1 MKNLAIFSLL
11 FVVALDVM
19 GQGVVIPVIT
29 TLFLDQNE
37 TFLPHDIPETTRQL
51 YFGTAMGAFFLSWF
65 LGAAYIAKL
74 SDFIGRKQGI
84 LICLSGALIGYA
96 LMILSLYLNS
106 FPILIAS
113 RIVTGFT
120 AGNQPIAQAALV
132 DASTS
137 EKQKTKYMGLILVAV
152 SVGLVLGPTFG
163 GVLSDHSLFGK
174 LASEQLPFYAAASLI
189 FSNIILIILFFHNTN
204 FERRPVTIKITD
216 VFLTLYHA
224 AKRPVVRKLSLVFFC
239 SQLALNSFFVFLD
252 NYLLRRFNFDTLQN
266 SIVLIIFGVAM
277 ALASAFLVTPFT
289 KRFTKKQVVSGSIVA
304 MAAGL
309 VLFLANPNPALAYIA
324 IVPFVAAFGVNYP
337 VMLTFFSLSVNE
349 KEQGWVMGVTVAL
362 YTLGA
367 GLVSLA
373 GGSLMSI
380 NIRLPFYIGIAALI
394 LAAFLVTLL
403 WRSPEFDDQPTSSS

>member
-1 MKNLAIFSLL
+1 MKLATFSLL
-11 FVVALDVM
+11 LVVALDVM

-29 TLFLDQNE
+29 TLLLDQNE
-37 TFLPHDIPETTRQL
+37 TFLPHNTPEATRQS
-51 YFGTAMGAFFLSWF
+51 YFGIAMGAFFLSWF

-84 LICLSGALIGYA
+84 LICLSGAFIGYA
-96 LMILSLYLNS
+96 LMITALYLNS

-137 EKQKTKYMGLILVAV
+137 EEQKTKFMGLILVAV
-152 SVGLVLGPTFG
+152 SVGLVLGPTLG
-163 GVLSDHSLFGK
+163 GVLSDHSLLGK
-174 LASEQLPFYAAASLI
+174 LASEQLPFYGAAALI
-189 FSNIILIILFFHNTN
+189 LSNIALIILFFHNTN

-224 AKRPVVRKLSLVFFC
+224 AKRPVIRKLSMVFFC

-252 NYLLRRFNFDTLQN
+252 NYLLRRFEFNTLQN

-289 KRFTKKQVVSGSIVA
+289 KRFTKKQIVFGSVFA
-304 MAAGL
+304 MTAGL
-309 VLFLANPNPALAYIA
+309 VLFLLNPVPALTYLA
-324 IVPFVAAFGVNYP
+324 IIPFVAAFGVNYP

-373 GGSLMSI
+373 GGRLMAE
-380 NIRLPFYIGIAALI
+380 NIRLPFYIAIAALV
-394 LAAFLVTLL
+394 LAALLITLL
-403 WRSPEFDDQPTSSS
+403 WRSPNFDDHPTSS

>member
-1 MKNLAIFSLL
+1 MSKFATFSLL
-11 FVVALDVM
+11 LVVALDVM

-29 TLFLDQNE
+29 TLLLDEKE
-37 TFLPHDIPETTRQL
+37 TFLPQDTPENTRQT
-51 YFGTAMGAFFLSWF
+51 YFGIAMGAFFFSWF

-84 LICLSGALIGYA
+84 LICLSGAFLGYVLLIV
-96 LMILSLYLNS
+96 SLYLNS
-106 FPILIAS
+106 FPILVAS
-113 RIVTGFT
+113 RILTGFT

-137 EKQKTKYMGLILVAV
+137 ESQKTKFMGLILVAV
-152 SVGLVLGPTFG
+152 SVGLVLGPSLG
-163 GVLSDHSLFGK
+163 GVLSDHSILGK
-174 LASEQLPFYAAASLI
+174 FASEQLPFYGAGALI
-189 FSNIILIILFFHNTN
+189 LSNILLIILFFHNLN

-224 AKRPVVRKLSLVFFC
+224 AKRPVVRKLSIVFFC
-239 SQLALNSFFVFLD
+239 SQLALNSFFVFLN

-266 SIVLIIFGVAM
+266 SIVLIIFGVVM

-289 KRFTKKQVVSGSIVA
+289 NRFTKKQVVSGSILT
-304 MAAGL
+304 MTAGL
-309 VLFLANPNPALAYIA
+309 ILFLANPIPNLAYLS

-337 VMLTFFSLSVNE
+337 VMLTFFSLSVSE

-367 GLVSLA
+367 GLVSLL
-373 GGSLMSI
+373 GGSLMALSI
-380 NIRLPFYIGIAALI
+380 RIPFYIAIGSLI
-394 LAAFLVTLL
+394 LATLLVSLL
-403 WRSPEFDDQPTSSS
+403 WRTPDFDDQSPS